1 MAELHDLTPNPGS
14 SRNRKRV
21 GRGPGS
27 GSGKTSGR
35 GQKGQKSRSGGR
47 IRRDFEG
54 GQMPLARRIPK
65 RGFKNFNRVEYQV
78 VNIRDLERCD
88 GDINPDSLRQAGLI
102 RSLRKPVKILGQGEV
117 DQAFSVT
124 AHKCSHS
131 AKTKIEAAGG
141 SVSLIT
147 ASVGEAS

>member
-54 GQMPLARRIPK
+54 GQMPLTRRIPK

-102 RSLRKPVKILGQGEV
+102 SSLRKPVKILGQGEV

-124 AHKCSHS
+124 AHKFSHT
-131 AKTKIEAAGG
+131 AQTKIEAAGG
-141 SVSLIT
+141 SISLIT
-147 ASVGEAS
+147 AGVGEAS